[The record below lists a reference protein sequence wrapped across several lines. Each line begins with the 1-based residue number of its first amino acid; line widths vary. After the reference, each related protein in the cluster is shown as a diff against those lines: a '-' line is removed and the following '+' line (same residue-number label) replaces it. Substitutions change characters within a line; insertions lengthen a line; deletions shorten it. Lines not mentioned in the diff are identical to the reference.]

1 MEKDRKVQIGN
12 NVSLLFDVVKNQI
25 QDGSTLQATMLIEYP
40 DDVIRKKEL
49 SQLIGIEHKAWLQIG
64 ENDRI
69 FANTNE
75 VLERTAEEKTSK
87 VDFLLFELS
96 NLMVKDLKA
105 GATLFA
111 GIDHPNYNVR
121 TQEIRKKISDSLT
134 QDLA

>member
-1 MEKDRKVQIGN
+1 LEKDRKVQIGN
-12 NVSLLFDVVKNQI
+12 NVSLLFDVVKHQI

-121 TQEIRKKISDSLT
+121 TQEIQKKISDSLT

>member
-12 NVSLLFDVVKNQI
+12 NVSLLFDVVKHQI

-121 TQEIRKKISDSLT
+121 TQEIQKKISDSLT

>member
-12 NVSLLFDVVKNQI
+12 NVSLLFDVVKHQI

-49 SQLIGIEHKAWLQIG
+49 SQLIGIEHKVWLQIG

-121 TQEIRKKISDSLT
+121 TQEIQKKISDSLT

>member
-1 MEKDRKVQIGN
+1 LEKDRKVQIGN
-12 NVSLLFDVVKNQI
+12 NVSLLFDVVKHQI

-96 NLMVKDLKA
+96 NLMVKDL
-105 GATLFA
+105 
-111 GIDHPNYNVR
+111 
-121 TQEIRKKISDSLT
+121 
-134 QDLA
+134 